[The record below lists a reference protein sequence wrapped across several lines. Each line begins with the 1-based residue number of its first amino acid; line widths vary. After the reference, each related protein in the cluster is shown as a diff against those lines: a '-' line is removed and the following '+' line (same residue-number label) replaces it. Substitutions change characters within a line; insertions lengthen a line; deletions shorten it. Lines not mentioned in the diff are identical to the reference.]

1 MPANY
6 PSYSQDLGVIKS
18 NIYRYKPKNVPEV
31 DEIECSLDLLKK
43 VQDGKFCLNYS
54 TKDSDKVLKMNIS
67 VYLDGFVNDNDEEK
81 VNIAVTL
88 QDKIDKVIET
98 IPAEEFFDNFMENT
112 FITDAGN
119 IYNNKYVKKIVN
131 RHIDEIKQ
139 EMMHV
144 DSMLFDIESD
154 HIVLFSSNN
163 IPVET
168 YSGSIDLSF
177 DMDTR
182 RLLIDNNKQLNE
194 TIMNKNGYF
203 VVCPIDN
210 KTDAYLIKGEFSS
223 SNNEHYTSV
232 TFGSENWEII
242 TYDKFIELNGGEPD
256 SITEKETEEE
266 YNTEDKYEIEW

>member
-1 MPANY
+1 M
-6 PSYSQDLGVIKS
+6 
-18 NIYRYKPKNVPEV
+18 IYKYKPENVPEV
-31 DEIECSLDLLKK
+31 DEIECSIEQLKK
-43 VQDGKFCLNYS
+43 VQNGKFPLIYNR
-54 TKDSDKVLKMNIS
+54 KDNNDVSEMNLD
-67 VYLDGFVNDNDEEK
+67 VYLDGYIDDDNEEN
-81 VNIAVTL
+81 VNIAVVL
-88 QDKIDKVIET
+88 SGKMDKVIET
-98 IPAEEFFDNFMENT
+98 IPAKEFFDNFMENT

-119 IYNNKYVKKIVN
+119 IYNNKYVKKIVD

-139 EMMHV
+139 EMMHT
-144 DSMLFDIESD
+144 DSMLFNIESD

-177 DMDTR
+177 NTNTC

-232 TFGSENWEII
+232 IFGAGNWEVI